1 MLTWLSFF
9 AHLGSGC
16 VKAVRGMLMKL
27 SPGLN
32 FTNIA
37 FLIAAVVLEIG
48 FASPTIPHPLVE
60 TDEKCLQKAESCF
73 AECSL
78 HNSDKQHS
86 AWYAGYTK
94 LLTIKA
100 FTYLR
105 WGFVIFRQRSHSNN
119 TWHFF
124 LAYFRPPP
132 PYGIWWYWQDLPP
145 PAWRGIFIFLKYW
158 ENNSLKWIIMENYNY
173 SMKGKKFVTWHFG
186 WPFPA
191 LCVIWWRCRGPSLPL
206 AGPFR
211 GWCIIWMAPKR
222 IMHKSL

>member
-27 SPGLN
+27 SPGLNFTNILGGTFLYASALCCIFLVTVWRCNFFGERILATSLN

-124 LAYFRPPP
+124 WP
-132 PYGIWWYWQDLPP
+132 
-145 PAWRGIFIFLKYW
+145 IFDPLRRMAFGDT
-158 ENNSLKWIIMENYNY
+158 
-173 SMKGKKFVTWHFG
+173 GKTSH
-186 WPFPA
+186 
-191 LCVIWWRCRGPSLPL
+191 PL
-206 AGPFR
+206 RDVAF
-211 GWCIIWMAPKR
+211 
-222 IMHKSL
+222 SFF